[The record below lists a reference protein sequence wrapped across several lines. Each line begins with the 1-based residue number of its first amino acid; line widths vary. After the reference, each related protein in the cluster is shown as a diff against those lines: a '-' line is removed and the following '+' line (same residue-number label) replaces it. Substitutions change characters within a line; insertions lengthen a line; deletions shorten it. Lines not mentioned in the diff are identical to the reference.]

1 MVRPV
6 GGGTHPAQQAVSEAR
21 RGTVSMTCHMGPL
34 VAVWRVGLTGK
45 CRLQDRVA
53 TVDDLIF
60 FLAQHAK
67 AAVESLEKA
76 ALAAVLQNDAKA
88 TAKLLEGHKKAYG
101 IIFASRVRDGPA
113 SAAQLLARTTGAL
126 RGVRFGFPLYKWTEA
141 GKYRLA
147 EGNGWGGARQGQA
160 YEAQKDATLTAV
172 RDGQSRGESGEH
184 RGLPRGSLRAHLAAM
199 REAKPNTWA

>member
-67 AAVESLEKA
+67 AA
-76 ALAAVLQNDAKA
+76 A

-160 YEAQKDATLTAV
+160 YEAQK
-172 RDGQSRGESGEH
+172 
-184 RGLPRGSLRAHLAAM
+184 GSLRAHLAAM
-199 REAKPNTWA
+199 RGAKPNTWA

>member
-76 ALAAVLQNDAKA
+76 ALAA
-88 TAKLLEGHKKAYG
+88 
-101 IIFASRVRDGPA
+101 DGPA

>member
-67 AAVESLEKA
+67 AASPKTMPRPQQSCWRDTRKHTGSYSR
-76 ALAAVLQNDAKA
+76 AVCEMD
-88 TAKLLEGHKKAYG
+88 
-101 IIFASRVRDGPA
+101 P
-113 SAAQLLARTTGAL
+113 
-126 RGVRFGFPLYKWTEA
+126 PLPH
-141 GKYRLA
+141 
-147 EGNGWGGARQGQA
+147 N
-160 YEAQKDATLTAV
+160 
-172 RDGQSRGESGEH
+172 S
-184 RGLPRGSLRAHLAAM
+184 
-199 REAKPNTWA
+199 